1 MACRTQIAEVDCR
14 LGSARPIG
22 LRLLGCTVELRV
34 GREHWDVYG
43 HETDY
48 TDTRCIRTR
57 GPEMYTDTRQT
68 IRTRDVYGHVGRDG
82 DVYGH
87 ATDS

>member
-34 GREHWDVYG
+34 GREH
-43 HETDY
+43 
-48 TDTRCIRTR
+48 
-57 GPEMYTDTRQT
+57 
-68 IRTRDVYGHVGRDG
+68 
-82 DVYGH
+82 
-87 ATDS
+87 